1 MSPLGLLGLAIG
13 LAVIAA
19 IGQRASHRR
28 RRKALRALAAEW
40 NMNYA
45 QSDSLGLTPRIAG
58 SFPIPGAADLV
69 INDLIY
75 STDRMTYRYIFTAQ
89 FTVGVVHRKRRLS
102 RVATFTEPREG
113 NDNEIELSMAPEE
126 LDLIE
131 QYRRLAPPMPA
142 SSSAASH

>member
-1 MSPLGLLGLAIG
+1 MSPLGLLGLTIG

-19 IGQRASHRR
+19 IGQRISHRR
-28 RRKALRALAAEW
+28 RRKTLRALAAGW

-45 QSDSLGLTPRIAG
+45 QGDSLGLTPRIAG
-58 SFPIPGAADLV
+58 NFPIPGAADLV

-113 NDNEIELSMAPEE
+113 NDSDIDLLLAPEE
-126 LDLIE
+126 LDLVE
-131 QYRRLAPPMPA
+131 QYRRLAPPTLQV
-142 SSSAASH
+142 

>member
-1 MSPLGLLGLAIG
+1 MSPLGLLGLTIG

-19 IGQRASHRR
+19 IGQRIRHRG
-28 RRKALRALAAEW
+28 RRKTLRALAAGW

-45 QSDSLGLTPRIAG
+45 QGDSLGLTPRIAG
-58 SFPIPGAADLV
+58 NFPIPGAADLV

-113 NDNEIELSMAPEE
+113 NDSDIDLLLAPEE
-126 LDLIE
+126 LDLVE
-131 QYRRLAPPMPA
+131 QYRRLAPPTLQV
-142 SSSAASH
+142 

>member
-13 LAVIAA
+13 LAVVAA

-28 RRKALRALAAEW
+28 LRKSLRALAADW

-58 SFPIPGAADLV
+58 NFPIPGAADLV

-75 STDRMTYRYIFTAQ
+75 STDRMNYRYIFTAQ

-113 NDNEIELSMAPEE
+113 NDSDIDLSLAPEE

-131 QYRRLAPPMPA
+131 QYRRLAPATP
-142 SSSAASH
+142 SQ

>member
-13 LAVIAA
+13 LALVAA
-19 IGQRASHRR
+19 IGQRVSHRH
-28 RRKALRALAAEW
+28 RRKTLRALAAGW

-45 QSDSLGLTPRIAG
+45 QNDSLGLTPRIAG
-58 SFPIPGAADLV
+58 NFPIPGAADLV

-113 NDNEIELSMAPEE
+113 NDSDIDLSLAPEE
-126 LDLIE
+126 LDLVE
-131 QYRRLAPPMPA
+131 QYRRLAPA
-142 SSSAASH
+142 TLSV

>member
-1 MSPLGLLGLAIG
+1 MSPLGLLGLTIG

-19 IGQRASHRR
+19 IGQRISHRR
-28 RRKALRALAAEW
+28 RRKTLRALAAVW

-45 QSDSLGLTPRIAG
+45 QRDSLGLTSRIAG
-58 SFPIPGAADLV
+58 NFPIPGAADLV

-113 NDNEIELSMAPEE
+113 NDSDIDLLLAPEE
-126 LDLIE
+126 LDLVE
-131 QYRRLAPPMPA
+131 QYRRLAPPTLQV
-142 SSSAASH
+142 

>member
-19 IGQRASHRR
+19 VGQRASHRR
-28 RRKALRALAAEW
+28 RGKALRDLAASW

-45 QSDSLGLTPRIAG
+45 QSDSLGLTSRIAG

-75 STDRMTYRYIFTAQ
+75 STDRMTCRYIFTAQ
-89 FTVGVVHRKRRLS
+89 FTVGVVHRKRRLW
-102 RVATFTEPREG
+102 RVATFTEPREA
-113 NDNEIELSMAPEE
+113 NDSQIDLSLAPEE

-142 SSSAASH
+142 